1 MSGPA
6 KAKNKTLANRQL
18 VTSFKG
24 YGFPVVPTLDI
35 DSYTLNYPSM
45 RLLTGGLLLT
55 LLAAACKT
63 TTPTTVQTAPAQ
75 PTLLTLGT
83 KSFSTDDFFQSFTK
97 NQLSVDSV
105 QRTDVRNYFD
115 LYTTLKL
122 KVLAAQAEGRD
133 TTEAFREEIATYRKQ
148 LAQSYLTDNVLI
160 ESLAAEAYQRMQQ
173 EVNASHLLI
182 AVSEDAAPADTAAA
196 YQQAMALRQRA
207 IAGEDFASLV
217 REHSKDLTTAAN
229 GGNLGYFTAFSVV
242 YPLETAAYTTS
253 VGSISQPVRTRYG
266 YDLLKINDRRPS
278 RGMVRIAH
286 ILVRLSPA
294 ADEAGQQA
302 AKQRIDAVYDRLQ
315 KGESFDEVCR
325 DVSDDLTSKLNG
337 GVLPLI
343 ETGRQVP
350 AFEEAAF
357 ALTKPGE
364 LSKPV
369 RTNYGWHIL
378 KLIDRR
384 GVQPYA
390 DLAPSLRQRV
400 TTDSRGE
407 VLRQAV
413 LQRLAKTY
421 PVQPNKTVLTAT
433 LAKAD
438 SSLLRGQ
445 WRYAEPLD
453 PALQNKLLVTIGNQ
467 PYTVN
472 QFFAY
477 VRQKQ
482 QPARKP
488 SMTTAA
494 QPTEQPLTG
503 SPAVAMERLYDRY
516 VGDRLLAT
524 EEGNLEQKSSEFRS
538 LMNEIRDGVLMS
550 QVMEAHVWEKSV
562 ADSTGQLT
570 YFEQHKDRYQ
580 FPERIR
586 ATLITAPGDAQLTQA
601 REWLN
606 GKAPYSLRRRS
617 PALTYSPNQTS
628 ISARDRESLYEVV
641 VNLSRNPDY
650 VVEVAASHDP
660 TERDSVS
667 AGRIRSAVAYLRQ
680 NGIGLSRIMEKDY
693 QGTRPGEAKQAATTQ
708 RRLTFQYFSNN
719 KADVVQALTSH
730 LGLPTD
736 AITVTEGL
744 VARGANPY
752 VDSVNPWKPGTATTL
767 RPAGK
772 VVSVQLDQLE
782 PARPKTFAEAR
793 GSVINDYQAQL
804 EQQWLTQ
811 LRQRYPAQINDTELR
826 KLTK

>member
-1 MSGPA
+1 
-6 KAKNKTLANRQL
+6 
-18 VTSFKG
+18 
-24 YGFPVVPTLDI
+24 
-35 DSYTLNYPSM
+35 M
-45 RLLTGGLLLT
+45 RVLTGGLLLT

-63 TTPTTVQTAPAQ
+63 TTPTTVQTVPAQ
-75 PTLLTLGT
+75 PVLLTLGNR
-83 KSFSTDDFFQSFTK
+83 SFTTDDFFQSFTK
-97 NQLSVDSV
+97 NQLSADSV

-115 LYTTLKL
+115 LYTNLKL

-148 LAQSYLTDNVLI
+148 LAQSYLTDKVLI

-173 EVNASHLLI
+173 EVNASHLLV

-207 IAGEDFASLV
+207 MAGEDFVKLV
-217 REHSKDLTTAAN
+217 RENSKDQATAAT
-229 GGNLGYFTAFSVV
+229 GGNLGYFSTFFVV
-242 YPLETAAYTTS
+242 YPLETAAYATP
-253 VGSISQPVRTRYG
+253 VGSVSQPVRTRYG

-278 RGMVRIAH
+278 RGTVRVAH
-286 ILVRLSPA
+286 ILVRLSPT

-302 AKQRIDAVYDRLQ
+302 AKQRIDAVYERLQ
-315 KGESFDEVCR
+315 KGEPFDEVCR

-350 AFEEAAF
+350 PFEEAAF

-390 DLAPSLRQRV
+390 DLAASLRQRV
-400 TTDSRGE
+400 ATDSRGE

-413 LQRLAKTY
+413 LQRLTKTY
-421 PVQPNKTVLTAT
+421 PVQPNAAVLTTALT
-433 LAKAD
+433 KAD

-445 WRYAEPLD
+445 WRYTEPLD
-453 PALQNKLLVTIGNQ
+453 PALQNKPLVTIGGQ

-488 SMTTAA
+488 NTAA
-494 QPTEQPLTG
+494 PTRPAEQPLTG
-503 SPAVAMERLYDRY
+503 SPAVAMQHLYDRY

-524 EEGNLEQKSSEFRS
+524 EESNLEQKSSEFRS

-550 QVMEAHVWEKSV
+550 QVMEEHVWGKSI
-562 ADSTGQLT
+562 ADSAGQLA
-570 YFEQHKDRYQ
+570 YYEQHKDRYQ

-586 ATLITAPGDAQLTQA
+586 ATVITAPTDAQLTQA
-601 REWLN
+601 REWLG
-606 GKAPYSLRRRS
+606 GKAPYSLRRTS
-617 PALTYSPNQTS
+617 PALVYAPNQTTV
-628 ISARDRESLYEVV
+628 SAKDRESLYEVV

-650 VVEVAASHDP
+650 IVEVAASHDP

-667 AGRIRSAVAYLRQ
+667 AGRIRNAVAYLRQ
-680 NGIGLSRIMEKDY
+680 NGIGLGRIMEKDY
-693 QGTRPGEAKQAATTQ
+693 QGTRPGEAKQAPATQ
-708 RRLTFQYFSNN
+708 RRLTFQYFSTS
-719 KADVVQALTSH
+719 KADVVQALTGH

-736 AITVTEGL
+736 AITVSEGL
-744 VARGANPY
+744 FAKGANPY
-752 VDSVNPWKPGTATTL
+752 VDSVNPRKPGTTTTL

-804 EQQWLTQ
+804 EQQWLAQ
-811 LRQRYPAQINDTELR
+811 LRQQYPAQINDTELR
-826 KLTK
+826 KLAK

>member
-1 MSGPA
+1 
-6 KAKNKTLANRQL
+6 
-18 VTSFKG
+18 
-24 YGFPVVPTLDI
+24 
-35 DSYTLNYPSM
+35 M
-45 RLLTGGLLLT
+45 RVFTGSLLLT

-63 TTPTTVQTAPAQ
+63 TTPTAVQTAPAQ
-75 PTLLTLGT
+75 PVLLTLGT
-83 KSFSTDDFFQSFTK
+83 RSFTTDDFFQSFTK
-97 NQLSVDSV
+97 NQLSADSV

-115 LYTTLKL
+115 LYTNLKL

-173 EVNASHLLI
+173 EISASHLLV

-207 IAGEDFASLV
+207 VAGDDFAKLV
-217 REHSKDLTTAAN
+217 RENSSDPATAAT
-229 GGNLGYFTAFSVV
+229 GGNLGYFTAFFVV
-242 YPLETAAYTTS
+242 YPLETAAYATP
-253 VGSISQPVRTRYG
+253 VGSVSPPIRTRYG

-278 RGMVRIAH
+278 RGTVRVAH
-286 ILVRLSPA
+286 ILVRLSPT

-315 KGESFDEVCR
+315 KGEPFDEVCR

-350 AFEEAAF
+350 PFEEAAF

-369 RTNYGWHIL
+369 RTNYGWHII

-400 TTDSRGE
+400 ATDSRGD
-407 VLRQAV
+407 VLRQVV
-413 LQRLAKTY
+413 LQRLSKTY
-421 PVQPNKTVLTAT
+421 PVQPNRAVLTAT

-445 WRYAEPLD
+445 WRYTEPLD
-453 PALQNKLLVTIGNQ
+453 PALQNKPLVTIGDQ

-488 SMTTAA
+488 SMPAPA
-494 QPTEQPLTG
+494 QQPLTG
-503 SPAVAMERLYDRY
+503 SPAVAMQRLYDRY

-550 QVMEAHVWEKSV
+550 QVMEGHVWEKSV
-562 ADSTGQLT
+562 ADSTGQLA

-586 ATLITAPGDAQLTQA
+586 ATLITAPTDAQLTQA
-601 REWLN
+601 KEWLS
-606 GKAPYSLRRRS
+606 GKAPYSLRRTS
-617 PALTYSPNQTS
+617 PALTYTPNQATV
-628 ISARDRESLYEVV
+628 SAKDRESLYEVI

-680 NGIGLSRIMEKDY
+680 NGIGLNRIMEKDY
-693 QGTRPGEAKQAATTQ
+693 QGTRPGEGKQAAATQ
-708 RRLTFQYFSNN
+708 RRLTFQYFSTN
-719 KADVVQALTSH
+719 KADVAQALTGH
-730 LGLPTD
+730 LSLPPS
-736 AITVTEGL
+736 AITVSEGL
-744 VARGANPY
+744 FARGTNPY
-752 VDSVNPWKPGTATTL
+752 IDSVNPWKPGTATTL

-811 LRQRYPAQINDTELR
+811 LRQQYPAQINDTELR
-826 KLTK
+826 KLAK